1 MGSDTG
7 LSPTATVATGG
18 IIGFGGS
25 AYLSRFG
32 VREHRLAVI
41 GLIKIGEA
49 DRNEELLRIFDTPHA
64 AVPAPNML
72 ESPNE
77 IIADIAQLEVD
88 LREELRLFRSRI
100 SHEILQNRTLSGS

>member
-1 MGSDTG
+1 MVDAFVVAGAP
-7 LSPTATVATGG
+7 LTAP
-18 IIGFGGS
+18 
-25 AYLSRFG
+25 
-32 VREHRLAVI
+32 
-41 GLIKIGEA
+41 
-49 DRNEELLRIFDTPHA
+49 PHA